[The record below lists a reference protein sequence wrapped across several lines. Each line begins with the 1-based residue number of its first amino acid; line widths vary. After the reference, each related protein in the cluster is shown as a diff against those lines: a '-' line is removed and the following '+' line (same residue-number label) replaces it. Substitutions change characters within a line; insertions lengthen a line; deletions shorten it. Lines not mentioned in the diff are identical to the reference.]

1 MKFSIEIDS
10 MDGSIK
16 IKSVKAFEESLI
28 TQPSTTIKST
38 VDENQNQNA
47 GAFSDVSEIE
57 KHPMGGISSSSMSSS
72 DIQSGGSSEQ
82 PPFHSDTFDFLKGP
96 TVGKSP
102 DVQARTTTKSTVDE
116 NQNQNAG
123 AFSDVSEI

>member
-47 GAFSDVSEIE
+47 GAFSDVSEI
-57 KHPMGGISSSSMSSS
+57 
-72 DIQSGGSSEQ
+72 
-82 PPFHSDTFDFLKGP
+82 
-96 TVGKSP
+96 
-102 DVQARTTTKSTVDE
+102 
-116 NQNQNAG
+116 
-123 AFSDVSEI
+123 